1 MAPITIEEENFLR
14 IVQLIF
20 GVVVEAVRTVF
31 DKFFSPN
38 DVTSHSP
45 SEQERRERSRNKTN
59 IEKTSDGCFISHNR
73 LEVSVLQSI
82 NIMVTLVNS

>member
-31 DKFFSPN
+31 DKFFPPMTLHHTLQAN
-38 DVTSHSP
+38 KKDV
-45 SEQERRERSRNKTN
+45 KDL
-59 IEKTSDGCFISHNR
+59 EKKQILRKPQMD
-73 LEVSVLQSI
+73 VLFP
-82 NIMVTLVNS
+82 TTG